1 MIIDQVYVLK
11 ADTYIGGIAVLLHSE
26 CRGIKLAST
35 YRAQTTYSQALCV
48 THPNH
53 TYDLRVRIVGNR
65 CFNQHNGTERVISP
79 LNFFTYLCA

>member
-35 YRAQTTYSQALCV
+35 YRAQNILFT
-48 THPNH
+48 
-53 TYDLRVRIVGNR
+53 GFM
-65 CFNQHNGTERVISP
+65 CFNNRTTRMIYGSGSGE
-79 LNFFTYLCA
+79 

>member
-35 YRAQTTYSQALCV
+35 YRAQSFYSQALYV
-48 THPNH
+48 LN
-53 TYDLRVRIVGNR
+53 NR
-65 CFNQHNGTERVISP
+65 TTRMIYGSGSGE
-79 LNFFTYLCA
+79 